1 LGAKVEF
8 GGARVVGDE
17 AFFFALVEGV
27 KFGAVDGS
35 HGSRKP
41 KNEKRRNGASELHH
55 TSKRDSSTA
64 QADIPQERNEGK
76 CVGLLRSE

>member
-1 LGAKVEF
+1 MI
-8 GGARVVGDE
+8 GDE

-27 KFGAVDGS
+27 QFGAIDGG

-41 KNEKRRNGASELHH
+41 KNKKRRNDATDLHH
-55 TSKRDSSTA
+55 TSKRGSSTA